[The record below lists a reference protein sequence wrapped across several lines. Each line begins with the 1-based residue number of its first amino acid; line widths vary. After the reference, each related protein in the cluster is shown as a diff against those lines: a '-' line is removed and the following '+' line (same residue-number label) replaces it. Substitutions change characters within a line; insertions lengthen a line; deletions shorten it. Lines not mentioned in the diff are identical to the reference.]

1 LLAATRPDQRFL
13 LVLEFIAVFC
23 IQKNIVTGFFA
34 AALLAAT
41 TAHAAETVDVIKL
54 RMGAGNPD
62 TGKHKSELCQGCH
75 GENGIGLD
83 DMVPNLAGQYAYYIA
98 KELRN
103 FQKGE
108 RNHQIMSDLAKT
120 INDAELR
127 DIATFFASQKMMQ
140 GNGAGDNPVGKKL
153 FLKGDPS
160 RKIPPCMSC
169 HGVNGKGQAPNI
181 PNYPVIG
188 GQHKGYLR
196 AQLVNWRS
204 GERKNSPGNIMN
216 KFAQHLT
223 DAEIEALA
231 DYLSGL

>member
-1 LLAATRPDQRFL
+1 
-13 LVLEFIAVFC
+13 VFC
-23 IQKNIVTGFFA
+23 IQKNIVAGSFA
-34 AALLAAT
+34 AVLLAAA

-54 RMGAGNPD
+54 RMGAGNAD
-62 TGKHKSELCQGCH
+62 TGKYKSELCQGCH
-75 GENGIGLD
+75 GEKGIAVD
-83 DMVPNLAGQYAYYIA
+83 DMAPNLAGQYAYYIA

-108 RNHQIMSDLAKT
+108 RTHQIMSDLAKT
-120 INDAELR
+120 INDAELT
-127 DIATFFASQKMMQ
+127 DIATYFASQKVMQ
-140 GNGAGDNPVGKKL
+140 GNGEGDNPVGKQL

-216 KFAQHLT
+216 MIAQHLT

-231 DYLSGL
+231 DYVSGL